1 MLKINDYITAY
12 TRKDYGVY
20 LPEYPVD
27 LDCSLGV
34 NQEDLPDMVFTKL
47 RELNRDNQDPIKQ
60 YPHDESLLEKLA
72 DWYKRRGI
80 NWLKPENL
88 ILGCGSFDLLCN
100 MNLLCLARY
109 KKVLG
114 HAPQFSAYVD
124 HVNCIGAAYC
134 SYALPRAKNYKFE
147 AEGYLGEMN
156 PGHDLFIVENPNN
169 PTGQEIKLT
178 DIQKIAARAES
189 LHTILVVD
197 EAYGDYMELHNS
209 AVNLIPDYPNVVV
222 TRTFS
227 KGFGMAGIR
236 LGYAFV
242 SSEGGIAVQLR
253 KLEISFNSN
262 GIARVLAGT
271 IIDHY
276 EDILKIQEIR
286 TNKQKILKALTKLEA
301 AESSER
307 TPIMVLYYD
316 TMDSGFDL
324 QQFLAE
330 KVQLAAVSCA
340 AYGGLDKRAVRLM
353 LPGTKDVDEKLL
365 PKLICAQNHM
375 V

>member
-12 TRKDYGVY
+12 TRKDYGIY
-20 LPEYPVD
+20 TPEYPID

-34 NQEDLPDMVFTKL
+34 NQEDLPDTVFTKL

-60 YPHDESLLEKLA
+60 YPHDEILLDKLA

-80 NWLKPENL
+80 DWLKTENL

-100 MNLLCLARY
+100 MNLLCLAGH

-134 SYALPRAKNYKFE
+134 SYTLPRTKNYKFE
-147 AEGYLGEMN
+147 TEGYLGEMN
-156 PGHDLFIVENPNN
+156 SSCDLFIVENPNN
-169 PTGQEIKLT
+169 PTGQEIKLK
-178 DIQKIAARAES
+178 DVQKIAAKAES
-189 LHTILVVD
+189 LHAILVVD

-209 AVNLIPDYPNVVV
+209 ALNLIPGHPNVVV

-236 LGYAFV
+236 LGYAFI
-242 SSEGGIAVQLR
+242 SSENDLAVQLK
-253 KLEISFNSN
+253 KLEIPFNSN
-262 GIARVLAGT
+262 GVARILAGAV
-271 IIDHY
+271 IDSGG
-276 EDILKIQEIR
+276 DMLKIQEIR
-286 TNKQKILKALTKLEA
+286 ANKQKILKILTKLKA
-301 AESSER
+301 AVTSER
-307 TPIMVLYYD
+307 TPIMTLYYD
-316 TMDSGFDL
+316 TMDGGFDL
-324 QQFLAE
+324 QRFLAE
-330 KVQLAAVSCA
+330 KVHLAAVGCA

-365 PKLICAQNHM
+365 PKLISAQNYLD
-375 V
+375 